1 NQKVTLFERDNA
13 GRLITVTNANQELT
27 RFAYDAADR
36 IKTLTDGL
44 SHVTTWN
51 YNQFG
56 WLLNKVDATNH
67 TVLTNGYDANGR
79 LTTRWLPASGK
90 TIYTYDPVGNL
101 TNVDYSTGTIPTPAV
116 RFAYDALNRLRTMA
130 DGVGT
135 TTLSNTPTG
144 QLLSEDGPWTSDTI
158 SYTYYQ
164 GQLTNLS
171 LAQPSA
177 SPWTQAYGYDSMWR
191 LQTLASPAGNFGYG
205 YSTANPASTLVQSI
219 ALPNFASITNQYD
232 SLARLTNTALQN
244 YWGHVL
250 DGYGYG
256 LDYLGLRKNL
266 TRNLGLTTNG
276 VAVGYDNIGQL
287 TSWSATETN
296 GTLRL
301 NEQLGYGYDKADN
314 LNLRTNNAL
323 VQTFNV
329 DTVNQLTTVTRAGTF
344 TFSGATPAP
353 ASSLTVNG
361 AAAQSYG
368 DFTFAKDSLTLAN
381 GNNTFSVAA
390 QNAYGV
396 AASTNLTVNLP
407 ATVTMQY
414 DLNGNLTG
422 DGTRAFVYDAENQLT
437 NVNVAGQWKTEFVYD
452 GAGRRRIA
460 RDYNWQGGAWTQT
473 NETHYVYDGMLVIQ
487 ERNGSNV
494 PQVTYTRG
502 LDLSGG
508 LLARTDGNGSVFYHS
523 DGGDNVT
530 ALMDGNQ
537 NIVARYLYD
546 PFGKPLGRWGQMADI
561 NHYRFSGQEVH
572 PNSGLYYYGFR
583 FYEPNFQRWLNHDPL
598 GEAGGINLYGFV
610 SNDPLNRIDLYG
622 LAGFG
627 ELRVAEAAY
636 DRNVALQQQLMAEDA
651 RLRRLPTFQRFSGQL
666 LEILPPR
673 VVPADYGAHLSSFNK
688 WVDDAIR
695 SAGRPYKY
703 DVDSG
708 GVYPRYYL
716 SGTPPCVGMKGLGGG
731 AKAAAAESTASRL
744 GNLTPSQARKIQ
756 AFSDRFGAEVNVVGS
771 RAAGEVGPLS
781 DFDYVIGGTGKLR
794 HAAEHFLPRN
804 PESTGTGIGNLPFRG
819 IDIFDANGTPLDPT
833 RPFIQFTPGKPP
845 VVGPK

>member
-44 SHVTTWN
+44 TNVTTWN

-67 TVLTNGYDANGR
+67 TVLTNGYDANGQ
-79 LTTRWLPASGK
+79 LTTRWMPASGN

-101 TNVDYSTGTIPTPAV
+101 KDVDYSTGTIATPAV
-116 RFAYDALNRLRTMA
+116 HFTYDALNRLRTMA
-130 DGVGT
+130 DGAGT
-135 TTLSNTPTG
+135 TTLSNTATG
-144 QLLSEDGPWTSDTI
+144 QLKSEDGPWASDTI

-205 YSTANPASTLVQSI
+205 YSTANPASMLVQSI

-256 LDYLGLRKNL
+256 LDPLGLRTNL

-296 GTLRL
+296 GTPRL
-301 NEQLGYGYDKADN
+301 NEQLGYGYDSAGN
-314 LNLRTNNAL
+314 LHLRTNNAL
-323 VQTFNV
+323 VQTFNA

-353 ASSLTVNG
+353 TVGVSVNG
-361 AAAQSYG
+361 LLAQTNG
-368 DFTFAKDSLTLAN
+368 DFTFASANLSLAD
-381 GNNTFSVAA
+381 GPNTFTIAA
-390 QNAYGV
+390 TNAYGV
-396 AASTNLTVNLP
+396 KLTNVLSLNLP
-407 ATVTMQY
+407 ASVNFQS
-414 DLNGNLTG
+414 DSNGNLTS
-422 DGTRAFVYDAENQLT
+422 DGTRSFVYDAENQLT

-460 RDYNWQGGAWTQT
+460 KDYNWQSGAWNQT

-487 ERNGSNV
+487 ERNSSNT

-508 LLARTDGNGSVFYHS
+508 LQGAGGIGGLLARTDGNGSAFYHA
-523 DGGDNVT
+523 DGNGNVT

-537 NIVARYLYD
+537 NITARYLYD
-546 PFGKPLGRWGQMADI
+546 PFGKPLGQWGTMASA
-561 NHYRFSGQEVH
+561 NHYRFSSKEYHQ
-572 PNSGLYYYGFR
+572 NSGLIYYLYR
-583 FYEPNFQRWLNHDPL
+583 FYDPNLQRWLNRDPIE
-598 GEAGGINLYGFV
+598 EAGGI
-610 SNDPLNRIDLYG
+610 DLYRFTLNNPLSYVDSNG
-622 LAGFG
+622 LYAIVTVNGT
-627 ELRVAEAAY
+627 
-636 DRNVALQQQLMAEDA
+636 NVQIEIPVTYRGKGATIENI
-651 RLRRLPTFQRFSGQL
+651 QRFDKSIEKAWTGDFGKYHVTTKVVKRSKDC
-666 LEILPPR
+666 PR
-673 VVPADYGAHLSSFNK
+673 DERNIIDVPKHVPAKQRPFTSGVGGNSGVWPAKTTDWQAGHEAGHLMGLDDYYNYNNLQPDPNWPNNIMST
-688 WVDDAIR
+688 
-695 SAGRPYKY
+695 Y
-703 DVDSG
+703 G
-708 GVYPRYYL
+708 GVPNEQNIQSIINAPSNGHTPR
-716 SGTPPCVGMKGLGGG
+716 
-731 AKAAAAESTASRL
+731 
-744 GNLTPSQARKIQ
+744 
-756 AFSDRFGAEVNVVGS
+756 
-771 RAAGEVGPLS
+771 
-781 DFDYVIGGTGKLR
+781 
-794 HAAEHFLPRN
+794 
-804 PESTGTGIGNLPFRG
+804 
-819 IDIFDANGTPLDPT
+819 
-833 RPFIQFTPGKPP
+833 
-845 VVGPK
+845 